1 MEEISIQVSPELAK
15 AWEGTPEELKQK
27 ITKLLEEQLSKLI
40 DISSTKEEFKA
51 YLSDLQKEMLNKGL
65 TQETLDDILR

>member
-15 AWEGTPEELKQK
+15 AWEGTPDELKQK

-40 DISSTKEEFKA
+40 DISSTKEEFKV